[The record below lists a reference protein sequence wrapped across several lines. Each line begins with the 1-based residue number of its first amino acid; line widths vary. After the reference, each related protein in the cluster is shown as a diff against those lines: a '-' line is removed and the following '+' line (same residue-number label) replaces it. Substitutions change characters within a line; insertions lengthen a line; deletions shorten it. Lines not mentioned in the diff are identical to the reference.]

1 MRKYPKK
8 RMRRKK
14 MANIFYMEL
23 NDLDHELERSA
34 EILRVLAH
42 PVRLQIVHQ
51 LVRKKVLNV
60 TELQRILKLLQ
71 STVSQHL
78 HKMRNH
84 KVLSHERKALV
95 SLDKQVKQALYV
107 LMG

>member
-1 MRKYPKK
+1 MT
-8 RMRRKK
+8 
-14 MANIFYMEL
+14 NVFYMEL
-23 NDLDHELERSA
+23 NDLDYELERGA

-51 LVRKKVLNV
+51 LVRKQTLNV
-60 TELQRILKLLQ
+60 TELQQILTLPQ

-78 HKMRNH
+78 YKMRNH
-84 KVLSHERKALV
+84 KVLSHERKGTEV
-95 SLDKQVKQALYV
+95 FYRVDDKQVKQALYV

>member
-1 MRKYPKK
+1 MT
-8 RMRRKK
+8 
-14 MANIFYMEL
+14 NVFYMEL
-23 NDLDHELERSA
+23 NDLNHELERSA
-34 EILRVLAH
+34 EILMGVLAH

-51 LVRKKVLNV
+51 LVRKQTLNV
-60 TELQRILKLLQ
+60 TELQQILTLPQ

-84 KVLSHERKALV
+84 KVLSHERKGTEV
-95 SLDKQVKQALYV
+95 FYQVDDKQVKQALYV

>member
-1 MRKYPKK
+1 MT
-8 RMRRKK
+8 
-14 MANIFYMEL
+14 NVFYMEL
-23 NDLDHELERSA
+23 NDLELERSA

-42 PVRLQIVHQ
+42 PTRLQIVHQ
-51 LVRKKVLNV
+51 LVEKKALNV
-60 TELQRILKLLQ
+60 SALQQVLKLPQ

-84 KVLSHERKALV
+84 KVLLHERKGTEV
-95 SLDKQVKQALYV
+95 FYRVGDEKVKQALYV

>member
-1 MRKYPKK
+1 MT
-8 RMRRKK
+8 
-14 MANIFYMEL
+14 NVFYMEL
-23 NDLDHELERSA
+23 NDLNHELERSA

-51 LVRKKVLNV
+51 LASSGNTLNV
-60 TELQRILKLLQ
+60 TELQQILTLPQ

-84 KVLSHERKALV
+84 KVLSHERKGTEV
-95 SLDKQVKQALYV
+95 FYQVDDKQVKQALYV

>member
-1 MRKYPKK
+1 MT
-8 RMRRKK
+8 
-14 MANIFYMEL
+14 NVFYMEL
-23 NDLDHELERSA
+23 NDLNYELERSA

-51 LVRKKVLNV
+51 LLEKNALNV
-60 TELQRILKLLQ
+60 TELQKILKLPQ

-84 KVLSHERKALV
+84 KVSSHERKGTEV
-95 SLDKQVKQALYV
+95 FYRVDDKQVKQTV
-107 LMG
+107 HILMG

>member
-1 MRKYPKK
+1 MT
-8 RMRRKK
+8 
-14 MANIFYMEL
+14 NVFHMEF
-23 NDLDHELERSA
+23 NEHELERSA

-51 LVRKKVLNV
+51 LLGKNALNV
-60 TELQRILKLLQ
+60 TELQQILKLPQ

-78 HKMRNH
+78 HKMRNY
-84 KVLSHERKALV
+84 KVVAYERKGTEV
-95 SLDKQVKQALYV
+95 FYRVDDKQVKQTFHI

>member
-1 MRKYPKK
+1 MT
-8 RMRRKK
+8 
-14 MANIFYMEL
+14 NVFHMEI
-23 NDLDHELERSA
+23 NEHELERSA

-60 TELQRILKLLQ
+60 TQLQQILTLPQ

-78 HKMRNH
+78 HKMKSY
-84 KVLSHERKALV
+84 KVLAHERKGTEV
-95 SLDKQVKQALYV
+95 FYQVDDEKVKQTVYI
-107 LMG
+107 LMR

>member
-1 MRKYPKK
+1 
-8 RMRRKK
+8 MRRKK
-14 MANIFYMEL
+14 MTIFFYMEL

-51 LVRKKVLNV
+51 LVRKQILNV
-60 TELQRILKLLQ
+60 TELQQQILKLPQ

-84 KVLSHERKALV
+84 KVLSHERKGTEV
-95 SLDKQVKQALYV
+95 FYRVDDKQVKQALYV

>member
-1 MRKYPKK
+1 
-8 RMRRKK
+8 

>member
-1 MRKYPKK
+1 
-8 RMRRKK
+8 MRRKK
-14 MANIFYMEL
+14 MTNIFYMEL

-51 LVRKKVLNV
+51 LVRKQTLNV
-60 TELQRILKLLQ
+60 TELQQILKLPQ

-84 KVLSHERKALV
+84 KVLSHERKGTEV
-95 SLDKQVKQALYV
+95 FYRVDDKQVKQALYV